1 MDLIQYDF
9 FLIAG
14 SEIDTYKMI
23 SEFFRVAHIF
33 ALTLSEEK
41 KNLSLLKLWNNLV
54 LLYFQY
60 KTYCVPFS
68 TAILYSSDFQFGL
81 MNLNFFNLSHSKA
94 QKQSIHDQINM

>member
-9 FLIAG
+9 FLLAG

-41 KNLSLLKLWNNLV
+41 KNLSLLKL
-54 LLYFQY
+54 
-60 KTYCVPFS
+60 
-68 TAILYSSDFQFGL
+68 
-81 MNLNFFNLSHSKA
+81 
-94 QKQSIHDQINM
+94 